1 MGSTRKRPAG
11 SADPTAKVV
20 NLGAY
25 RVRRERNGR
34 PLFGAGR
41 LRAGRPRQTL
51 SAGEVAHRERMLR
64 HLTGQA

>member
-1 MGSTRKRPAG
+1 MGSARRRTAG
-11 SADPTAKVV
+11 SADPAAKVV

-25 RVRRERNGR
+25 RARRERGGL
-34 PLFGAGR
+34 PLFEAGR